1 MAEDKIVA
9 FMQDMA
15 GKYIPGKR
23 TGSDVLELFT
33 TDTGRTYRVR
43 VTPERCEL
51 NVPAGAE
58 CSARIETTTDAF
70 MDMLSG
76 KLSPFKALLRGK
88 VKVRGDLGMLKALPQ
103 YFKA

>member
-33 TDTGRTYRVR
+33 IDTGRTYRVR
-43 VTPERCEL
+43 VTSERCEL
-51 NVPAGAE
+51 NVPAGAS
-58 CSARIETTTDAF
+58 CSARIETTSDAF

-76 KLSPFKALLRGK
+76 RLSPFKALLHGK
-88 VKVRGDLGMLKALPQ
+88 VKVRGDLGMLKDLPK
-103 YFKA
+103 YFKL

>member
-33 TDTGRTYRVR
+33 IDTGRTYRVR
-43 VTPERCEL
+43 VTPEICEL
-51 NVPAGAE
+51 NVPAGAS
-58 CSARIETTTDAF
+58 CSVRIETASDAF

-88 VKVRGDLGMLKALPQ
+88 VKVRGDLGMLKDLPK
-103 YFKA
+103 YFKL

>member
-1 MAEDKIVA
+1 MRA
-9 FMQDMA
+9 
-15 GKYIPGKR
+15 
-23 TGSDVLELFT
+23 GSDVLELFA

-51 NVPAGAE
+51 NVPAGAS
-58 CSARIETTTDAF
+58 CSARIETTSDAF

>member
-33 TDTGRTYRVR
+33 IDTGRTYRVR
-43 VTPERCEL
+43 VTSERCEL
-51 NVPAGAE
+51 NVPAGAS
-58 CSARIETTTDAF
+58 CSARIETTSDAF

-88 VKVRGDLGMLKALPQ
+88 VKVRGDLGMLKDLPQ
-103 YFKA
+103 YFKS

>member
-43 VTPERCEL
+43 VTPERWPDSFC
-51 NVPAGAE
+51 V
-58 CSARIETTTDAF
+58 RRAF
-70 MDMLSG
+70 FASN
-76 KLSPFKALLRGK
+76 S
-88 VKVRGDLGMLKALPQ
+88 
-103 YFKA
+103 

>member
-51 NVPAGAE
+51 NVPAGAS
-58 CSARIETTTDAF
+58 CSARIETTSDAF

-76 KLSPFKALLRGK
+76 KLSPFKALLRG
-88 VKVRGDLGMLKALPQ
+88 
-103 YFKA
+103 

>member
-43 VTPERCEL
+43 VTPERC
-51 NVPAGAE
+51 
-58 CSARIETTTDAF
+58 
-70 MDMLSG
+70 
-76 KLSPFKALLRGK
+76 
-88 VKVRGDLGMLKALPQ
+88 
-103 YFKA
+103 